1 MRLKSIQ
8 FSGIAIMFKRWQ
20 GSRYAVFNSLNRCIK
35 IGMLSIMYFTFI
47 GYTQTFAQTDTASV
61 SKKVSLEEVKVS
73 GRRTPVL
80 YSEIG
85 RVITVISKK
94 EIESL
99 PVQSVDQLLEY
110 VAQVDVRQRGPLGV
124 QSDVSVRGGSF
135 DQVMILLNGINV
147 TDPQT
152 GHHSLNI
159 PVDFQSIERVEI
171 LEGPGARVHGASA
184 FSGAINFITGTS
196 EKSELKVNL
205 MGGDYGLYNLC
216 INTTIATKQ
225 FKSFIAAN
233 KMASDGYIENTD
245 FSVYNLFY
253 HGQLNI
259 DNEQLELQAG
269 YTDKGYGANSFYSAR
284 YPNQY
289 EYTKTTFASLSF
301 TSKSKHPVK
310 SSIYWRRHQDRFEL
324 YRDFTNAAS
333 WYTNHNYHLTD
344 VFGANINKV
353 VKWKFGKTALG
364 GDFRSES
371 IWSNVLGNDIDEVL
385 SVPGEKGVYFTKKYN
400 RSNTSLFLEH
410 SFSYNK
416 FSVSAGLLA
425 YVNSDL
431 GWNFDIFPGV
441 DLGYWINDF
450 VKIYGSVNQSL
461 RMPTYTDLFY
471 NSSTI
476 QGNPDLKPEE
486 SLTFEGGI
494 KYYSSHGIKTNLS
507 AFVRNGTNMID
518 WGKPLN
524 AEENEKWTTSNINDI
539 KTYGIEAN
547 VSFDLKLLIPNQD
560 LLQSVQINYSWL
572 NQDKS
577 LPEGYNSRYVFDYL
591 KHKLSGTLSH
601 KIFSDLSASWTVLYQ
616 DRVGGYS
623 EYNINTGIETSK
635 NYDPFK
641 VVDLKLNWS
650 QKKYNIY
657 AEATNL
663 FDVKYTDVGQLY
675 QPGRWIKVGMQFKL
689 GFN

>member
-1 MRLKSIQ
+1 
-8 FSGIAIMFKRWQ
+8 MFKKWQ
-20 GSRYAVFNSLNRCIK
+20 GSKYAVFNSLNKYIK
-35 IGMLSIMYFTFI
+35 IGMLSLIYFTFI
-47 GYTQTFAQTDTASV
+47 GYTQTFAQTDTSSV
-61 SKKVSLEEVKVS
+61 NKKIDIQEIEVSA
-73 GRRTPVL
+73 RRTPAL

-85 RVITVISKK
+85 RVVTVITKN

-135 DQVMILLNGINV
+135 DQVMILLNGINI

-152 GHHSLNI
+152 GHHSLNL

-171 LEGPGARVHGASA
+171 LEGPGARIHGASA
-184 FSGAINFITGTS
+184 FSGAINFITGSEETS
-196 EKSELKVNL
+196 GIKANLLKGQN
-205 MGGDYGLYNLC
+205 GLYN
-216 INTTIATKQ
+216 IGANGTIATKQ

-233 KMASDGYIENTD
+233 KMSSDGYIDNTD
-245 FSVYNLFY
+245 FDIYNLFY

-259 DNEQLELQAG
+259 DKELVELQVG
-269 YTDKGYGANSFYSAR
+269 YTDKGFGSNSFYTAR

-289 EYTKTTFASLSF
+289 EQTRTKFASLSF
-301 TSKSKHPVK
+301 TSKTKNPIK
-310 SSIYWRRHQDRFEL
+310 SSIYWRRNHDRFEL
-324 YRDFTNAAS
+324 FRNYENAAS

-353 VKWKFGKTALG
+353 IVSKYGKTALG

-371 IWSNVLGNDIDEVL
+371 IWSNVLGNDMEDEI
-385 SVPGEKGVYFTKKYN
+385 SAPGEKDGFFTKKYT
-400 RSNTSLFLEH
+400 RTNTSLFLEH
-410 SFSYNK
+410 SYSFHNLSI
-416 FSVSAGLLA
+416 SAGLMA

-431 GWNFDIFPGV
+431 DWKFDVFPGV
-441 DLGYWINDF
+441 DVGYWFNENIK
-450 VKIYGSVNQSL
+450 VYGSVNKSL

-486 SLTFEGGI
+486 SLTYEGGI
-494 KYYSSHGIKTNLS
+494 KYRTGSGISTNIS
-507 AFVRNGTNMID
+507 VFSRDGENMID
-518 WGKPLN
+518 WGKPIN
-524 AEENEKWTTSNINDI
+524 ASSDEKWTTSNINEI
-539 KTYGIEAN
+539 KTYGVEAN
-547 VSFDLKLLIPNQD
+547 VNLSFIKLLSSQKVLKSLKLD
-560 LLQSVQINYSWL
+560 YSWL

-591 KHKLSGTLSH
+591 KHKFSGTLSH
-601 KIFSDLSASWTVLYQ
+601 AIFSNLSAAWTLQYQ

-623 EYNINTGIETSK
+623 EYDINTGIEEAK
-635 NYDPFK
+635 EYDPFE
-641 VVDLKLNWS
+641 VVDFKLLWS
-650 QKKYNIY
+650 ESKYKIY

-663 FDVKYTDVGQLY
+663 FDKKYTDIGQLY
-675 QPGRWIKVGMQFKL
+675 QPGRWIKVGLQVKI
-689 GFN
+689 GYK